1 MKIPVTYFAQKGSV
15 NTEDTLRLASKR
27 AKELNITHAVLPTTT
42 GASAVKA
49 LTILKDLT
57 LIVVTHMS
65 GFKEPG
71 KNQLLPEHRKTL
83 EEAGVTILTA
93 SHVLSGVERGIRQK
107 FDTIG
112 PAIIIASTLKML
124 GQGVKVGVEI
134 TLMAAD
140 AGLLPMNQA
149 IVACGGSG
157 RGLDAAMIIQPA
169 HTNNLFDLYIQEL
182 ICKPR

>member
-1 MKIPVTYFAQKGSV
+1 MKVPVTYFAEKGPV
-15 NTEDTLRLASKR
+15 NTEDTLQLACSR
-27 AKELNITHAVLPTTT
+27 ARELNITHFVLPTTT

-49 LTILKDLT
+49 LSILKDFT

-65 GFKEPG
+65 GFREPG
-71 KNQLLPEHRKTL
+71 KNQLLPNHRKTL
-83 EEAGVTILTA
+83 EAADVKILTA
-93 SHVLSGVERGIRQK
+93 SHVLSGVERGIRKK

-112 PAIIIASTLKML
+112 PAITIANALKML

-140 AGLLPMNQA
+140 AGLIPMDQTIIA
-149 IVACGGSG
+149 FGGSG
-157 RGLDAAMIIQPA
+157 RGLDAAMVIQPA

>member
-1 MKIPVTYFAQKGSV
+1 MKVPVTYFEEKGAV
-15 NTEDTLRLASKR
+15 NTEETLRLAHTR

-42 GASAVKA
+42 GSSAVKA

-57 LIVVTHMS
+57 FIVVTHMS
-65 GFKEPG
+65 GFREPG

-83 EEAGVTILTA
+83 EEAGVKILTA

-112 PAIIIASTLKML
+112 PAILIANALKML

-134 TLMAAD
+134 TLMTAD
-140 AGLLPMNQA
+140 AGLLPMDQA
-149 IVACGGSG
+149 IIAFGGSG
-157 RGLDAAMIIQPA
+157 RGLDTAMVIQPA
-169 HTNNLFDLYIQEL
+169 HTNHLFDLYIQEL